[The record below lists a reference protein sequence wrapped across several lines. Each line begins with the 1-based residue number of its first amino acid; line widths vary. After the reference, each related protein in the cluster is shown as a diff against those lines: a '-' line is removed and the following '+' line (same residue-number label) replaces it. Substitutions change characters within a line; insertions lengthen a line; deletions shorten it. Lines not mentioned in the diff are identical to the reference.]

1 MNDYL
6 LYITLIIL
14 IFIPSN
20 KNKKILKDNFDIGT
34 LLDPKITSL
43 IDKLQYLQSLTRFD
57 SIPLSIDN
65 IITSLNNIDK
75 LTLYNAYDILNGL
88 DLNKMIQQ
96 LNSMVNYN
104 YKMNTSQI
112 IKTIN
117 DIINILNY
125 ILNYIP
131 QLTH

>member
-14 IFIPSN
+14 LFIPN
-20 KNKKILKDNFDIGT
+20 NRNKKILKNNFDIGT
-34 LLDPKITSL
+34 LLNPEITSL
-43 IDKLQYLQSLTRFD
+43 IDKLQYLKSLTRFD
-57 SIPLSIDN
+57 SIPLSLDN

-75 LTLYNAYDILNGL
+75 LTLYNAYDILTGL
-88 DLNKMIQQ
+88 DLDKMIQL
-96 LNSMVNYN
+96 LNGMLNYN
-104 YKMNTSQI
+104 YKMNTTQI